1 MSMDDTSQLDWV
13 ARNRA
18 RPDRRELAG
27 EVVAKIVDRLG
38 RQSEEPTGRV
48 AEILAGVVDEEFRR
62 HCRVGRIVA
71 GTLAI
76 QVDEPA
82 RVSVFTRLWSLR
94 VLEAVRSR
102 RGCGSIRQVVF
113 EVGSYGRSIPL
124 SVGAV
129 RG

>member
-18 RPDRRELAG
+18 RTDRRQLAG
-27 EVVAKIVDRLG
+27 DVVAKIVDRLG
-38 RQSEEPTGRV
+38 RQSEEPAGRV

-62 HCRVGRIVA
+62 HCRVGRVVA

-82 RVSVFTRLWSLR
+82 CVSVFTRRWSLC
-94 VLEAVRSR
+94 VLEAVRSC

-113 EVGSYGRSIPL
+113 EVGSYGRRIPL